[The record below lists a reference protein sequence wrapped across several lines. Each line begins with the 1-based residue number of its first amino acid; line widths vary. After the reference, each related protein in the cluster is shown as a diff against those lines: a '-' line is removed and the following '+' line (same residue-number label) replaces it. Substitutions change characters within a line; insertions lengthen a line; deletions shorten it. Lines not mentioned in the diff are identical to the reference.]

1 MSFKSL
7 QSVMVHFRVSSPLI
21 CFDYQSA
28 TTFIARHQTAFM
40 LPCAF
45 AIGFMI
51 ACSV

>member
-1 MSFKSL
+1 MARNSSASL
-7 QSVMVHFRVSSPLI
+7 SR
-21 CFDYQSA
+21 
-28 TTFIARHQTAFM
+28 FIARHQIAFM